1 MAAAVVFV
9 RLCLVQASAGSMSGW
24 HFSQSSATHA
34 TRGSQA
40 GNLVIPVCNRISG
53 YNSVTI
59 RLSLLWNALPDDVK
73 SCSSLA
79 VFRKSSLR
87 LLSDPQ
93 AVLRLSSLVF
103 DSFM

>member
-9 RLCLVQASAGSMSGW
+9 RLRLLQASAGMAGM
-24 HFSQSSATHA
+24 FSQSSAKHA
-34 TRGSQA
+34 TRGLQA
-40 GNLVIPVCNRISG
+40 GNRVIPVCNRISG

-59 RLSLLWNALPDDVK
+59 RLSLLWNALPNDVK

-87 LLSDPQ
+87 ILSDPQ
-93 AVLRLSSLVF
+93 SVLRFSSLVF